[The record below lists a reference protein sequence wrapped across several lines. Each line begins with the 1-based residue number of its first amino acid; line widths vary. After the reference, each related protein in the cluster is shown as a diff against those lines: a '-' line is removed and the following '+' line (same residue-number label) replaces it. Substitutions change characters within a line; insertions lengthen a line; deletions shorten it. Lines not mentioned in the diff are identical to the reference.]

1 MGNSFKQ
8 KEHRFSLD
16 IRMKVMRHW
25 NRFPREGGDA
35 PPLEV
40 FNGTLGS
47 LELLVRC
54 SFEQPDLV
62 TGRLG

>member
-1 MGNSFKQ
+1 
-8 KEHRFSLD
+8 
-16 IRMKVMRHW
+16 MKVMRHW
-25 NRFPREGGDA
+25 NRFPREGVDA

-47 LELLVRC
+47 LEVLVRC